1 MNAPRF
7 LVSGAVAGAISAFA
21 FAVVHDVLISDIW
34 FSTVPMMIAGAL
46 CGASVGWTYA
56 LLFATASVRS
66 WVGYNLVYLGV
77 LALLGVASVV
87 VFDPVTTVAA
97 VIEANEPP
105 TELFG
110 RAMPMTVIFLVAM
123 TCVLGF
129 LFGRNW
135 RHYLAI
141 LVTCTVLIALLG
153 LNISALGLVYVP
165 SGSVYLIAEFVGL
178 VFVLDAIYALGVIVI
193 ERRTIV
199 GGSRRDGA

>member
-1 MNAPRF
+1 
-7 LVSGAVAGAISAFA
+7 
-21 FAVVHDVLISDIW
+21 
-34 FSTVPMMIAGAL
+34 MMIAGAL
-46 CGASVGWTYA
+46 CGACVGWTYA

-110 RAMPMTVIFLVAM
+110 RAMPMTVIFLVAL